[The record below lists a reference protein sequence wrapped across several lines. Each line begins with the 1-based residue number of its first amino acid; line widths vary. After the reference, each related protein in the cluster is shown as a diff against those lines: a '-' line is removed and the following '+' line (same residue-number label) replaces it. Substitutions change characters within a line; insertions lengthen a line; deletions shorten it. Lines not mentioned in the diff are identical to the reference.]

1 MSLAQITEKIR
12 SDAQREADEIL
23 AKARVRAELIAQRAE
38 EEIDSIKS
46 GFIRRFEVERPEI
59 FRRREIVAN
68 LDVKKMMLQSSR
80 DLIQD
85 VYDIALEKM
94 KTMDRDDQ
102 IKLCEALLKKAIKTK
117 DEELEV
123 SANEKY
129 LDQAWL
135 DGFTRENGTNL
146 VFSERK
152 PDIAGG
158 FILTRG
164 RISTNCSWD
173 MLIRIAQ
180 EKQES
185 DVVKRLFPSEAE

>member
-12 SDAQREADEIL
+12 SDARREADEIL
-23 AKARVRAELIAQRAE
+23 AKARAKAELTAQRAE

-80 DLIQD
+80 NLIQD
-85 VYDIALEKM
+85 VYDLSLGKM
-94 KTMDRDDQ
+94 RMIDRDDYV
-102 IKLCEALLKKAIKTK
+102 KLCEVLLKCAVTTK
-117 DEELEV
+117 KEEIQISRE
-123 SANEKY
+123 EKY

-135 DGFTRENGTNL
+135 DGFNKENGTEL
-146 VFSERK
+146 VFSEDK

-164 RISTNCSWD
+164 KISTNCSWD
-173 MLIRIAQ
+173 MLIQIAQ

-185 DVVKRLFPSEAE
+185 DVVKRLFPSSAE

>member
-12 SDAQREADEIL
+12 SDAQREADEVL
-23 AKARVRAELIAQRAE
+23 AKARAKAELTAQRAE

-80 DLIQD
+80 NLIQD
-85 VYDIALEKM
+85 VYDLSLEKM
-94 KTMDRDDQ
+94 RMMDRDDYV
-102 IKLCEALLKKAIKTK
+102 KLCEALLKCAISTK
-117 DEELEV
+117 KEEIQITGK
-123 SANEKY
+123 EKY

-135 DGFTRENGTNL
+135 DGFNQENGTEL
-146 VFSERK
+146 VFSENK

-164 RISTNCSWD
+164 KIGTNCSWD
-173 MLIRIAQ
+173 MLIQIAQ

-185 DVVKRLFPSEAE
+185 DVVKRLFPPAAE

>member
-23 AKARVRAELIAQRAE
+23 AKARARAELIAQRAE

-129 LDQAWL
+129 LDQVWL
-135 DGFTRENGTNL
+135 DGFNRENGTNL

>member
-12 SDAQREADEIL
+12 SDAQKEADNIL
-23 AKARVRAELIAQRAE
+23 AKAKAKTELITQRAGE
-38 EEIDSIKS
+38 EVDSIKS

-80 DLIQD
+80 NLIQD
-85 VYDIALEKM
+85 VYDLSLEKM
-94 KTMDRDDQ
+94 KMIDKADYV
-102 IKLCEALLKKAIKTK
+102 KLCEALLKCATATK
-117 DEELEV
+117 NEEIEV
-123 SANEKY
+123 SSEEKY

-135 DGFTRENGTNL
+135 DGFNKENGTNL
-146 VFSERK
+146 VFSEK
-152 PDIAGG
+152 KLDIAGG

-164 RISTNCSWD
+164 KISTNCSWD
-173 MLIRIAQ
+173 MLVQIMK

-185 DVVKRLFPSEAE
+185 DVVERLFPSTTE

>member
-23 AKARVRAELIAQRAE
+23 AKARARAELIAQRAE

-135 DGFTRENGTNL
+135 DGFNRENGTNL

-185 DVVKRLFPSEAE
+185 DVVKRLVPSEAE

>member
-12 SDAQREADEIL
+12 SDAQREADEML
-23 AKARVRAELIAQRAE
+23 AKARAKAELIAQRAG
-38 EEIDSIKS
+38 EEIDSIRS

-68 LDVKKMMLQSSR
+68 LDVKRMMLQSSR

-85 VYDIALEKM
+85 VYDLSLEKM
-94 KTMDRDDQ
+94 RMMDRDDQ
-102 IKLCEALLKKAIKTK
+102 VKLCETLLKKAIKTK

-123 SANEKY
+123 SGEEKY

-135 DGFTRENGTNL
+135 DGFNRENGTNI
-146 VFSERK
+146 VFSEKK

-173 MLIRIAQ
+173 MLIQIAQ

>member
-23 AKARVRAELIAQRAE
+23 AKARAKAELTAQRAE

-68 LDVKKMMLQSSR
+68 LDVKRMMLQSSR

-85 VYDIALEKM
+85 VYDLSLEKM
-94 KTMDRDDQ
+94 RMMDRDDQ
-102 IKLCEALLKKAIKTK
+102 VKLCETLLKKAIKTK

-123 SANEKY
+123 SGGEKY

-135 DGFTRENGTNL
+135 DGFNRENGTNI
-146 VFSERK
+146 VFSEKK

-173 MLIRIAQ
+173 MLIQIAQ

>member
-23 AKARVRAELIAQRAE
+23 AKARAKAELTAQRAE

-68 LDVKKMMLQSSR
+68 LDVKRMMLQSSR

-85 VYDIALEKM
+85 VYDLSLEKM
-94 KTMDRDDQ
+94 RMMDRDDQ
-102 IKLCEALLKKAIKTK
+102 VKLCETLLKKAIKTK

-123 SANEKY
+123 SGEEKY

-135 DGFTRENGTNL
+135 DGFNRENGTNI
-146 VFSERK
+146 VFSEKK

-173 MLIRIAQ
+173 MLIQIAQ

-185 DVVKRLFPSEAE
+185 DVVKRLFPSAAE

>member
-23 AKARVRAELIAQRAE
+23 AKARAKAELTSQRAE

-80 DLIQD
+80 NLIQD
-85 VYDIALEKM
+85 VYDISLEKM
-94 KTMDRDDQ
+94 KMIDKADYL
-102 IKLCEALLKKAIKTK
+102 KLCEALLKCATTTK
-117 DEELEV
+117 NEEIEV
-123 SANEKY
+123 SPEEKY

-135 DGFTRENGTNL
+135 DGFNKENGTNL
-146 VFSERK
+146 VFSEK
-152 PDIAGG
+152 KLDIAGG
-158 FILTRG
+158 FVLTRG
-164 RISTNCSWD
+164 KISTNCSWD
-173 MLIRIAQ
+173 MLVQIMK

-185 DVVKRLFPSEAE
+185 DVVKRLFPSAAE